1 MPAAYS
7 ISATSA
13 YPDIDSGF
21 LDAGQTLISGPYDY
35 GSQLVVTTDL
45 GPVGATLLTYYDAV
59 TQLTEPMAGKLSV
72 SVCVER
78 DSRDFGD

>member
-1 MPAAYS
+1 MPAAYA

-13 YPDIDSGF
+13 YPDIDSAF
-21 LDAGQTLISGPYDY
+21 LNAGQTLVAGPYVY

-45 GPVGATLLTYYDAV
+45 GPGGATLLTYYDAA
-59 TQLTEPMAGKLSV
+59 TLLTEPMAGKLSV
-72 SVCVER
+72 SVCVE